1 MIAFGIA
8 LNLVGL
14 GVFCW
19 LLFTLAIYALP
30 FFVGVAA
37 GLCAYHTGAGP
48 LGAITLA
55 LLAGGATL
63 AAAQIVF
70 AIVRTPLVRFVLAL
84 LFAGPAAL
92 AGFCATQ
99 GLTALTMSSQT
110 WSQIFGVIGAIVIGV
125 TAWLRLADAP
135 PCGGASGADR
145 HASQDHGLT
154 TR

>member
-55 LLAGGATL
+55 LLAGGAAPP
-63 AAAQIVF
+63 AAPILV
-70 AIVRTPLVRFVLAL
+70 AIVRPPLVPFFPSPF
-84 LFAGPAAL
+84 FARP
-92 AGFCATQ
+92 
-99 GLTALTMSSQT
+99 
-110 WSQIFGVIGAIVIGV
+110 
-125 TAWLRLADAP
+125 AP
-135 PCGGASGADR
+135 PPPLFPPPTPPPPR
-145 HASQDHGLT
+145 LPPPP
-154 TR
+154 